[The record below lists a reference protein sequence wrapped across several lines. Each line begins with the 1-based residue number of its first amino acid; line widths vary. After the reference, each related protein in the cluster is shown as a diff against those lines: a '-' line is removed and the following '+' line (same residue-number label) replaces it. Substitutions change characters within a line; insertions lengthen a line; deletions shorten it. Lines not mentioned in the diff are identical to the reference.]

1 MFNVTTNANK
11 IIDPNSSRTREILFT
26 TIQLTGK
33 EIINSR
39 YFNFYPKKILF
50 DVLNNDYFLVYSVLL
65 IIYHF

>member
-39 YFNFYPKKILF
+39 YFNFYPKKLLF
-50 DVLNNDYFLVYSVLL
+50 NVLNVDYFLVYSVLL

>member
-50 DVLNNDYFLVYSVLL
+50 NVLNVDYFLVYSVLL
-65 IIYHF
+65 NIYNF